1 MADRIFQD
9 ERVES
14 GSEAGKGTMPILA
27 QDADSDPATIEK
39 AEMESV
45 REMSRWRR
53 WGIILVL
60 NTVTMISAFD
70 GTSICVIL
78 PSMAQQLNASLSMS
92 LSMGSAVLLTSAISQ
107 PIFAE
112 LAHVIGRRPAYL
124 ASMVFFMTGSIV
136 SSFANSSVM
145 LLVGRAIQGIGSGGP
160 QAMSGLVM
168 ADLYS
173 VRKRSGAMA
182 YQQAS
187 WALGT
192 VAGPLVGGAIV
203 RGKDSAWRWI
213 FRGCLPFLMLS
224 FIGAWAL
231 MGYDK
236 HQRNCRDIKNI
247 DWIGVLLYII
257 SSVSLVLPLT
267 WGGSRFPWKSPAII
281 VPFVVSF
288 FAFLA
293 LGLYEKRVERPMF
306 RRGLFRKWSTICHL
320 GMAALH
326 GLLMWMVLYYLAV
339 YFMGVKSQTA
349 LMTGVWALP
358 ATISVAPMAALV
370 GIVAQKTGKYQG
382 FLIGG
387 WSLLVTVFGALT
399 ILDKDSSTSTIL
411 VLAMFMG
418 IAMGL
423 VFPVMTIGV
432 QATCDEEDAGHGI
445 SMILVLRT
453 MGQCLGIAVGISI
466 FSTQLTKELEKVGLG
481 SVEVNNAMQLMRA
494 AMESGGFGR
503 TFMNMAVA
511 TALKKIWMAGSIMAG
526 VGLILCLFAR
536 CPKLPRDS
544 EPKEKDKTR
553 DGEQGEENSGRE
565 SDFRDA
571 VAGRVWAWLKPRLR
585 SEPEY

>member
-1 MADRIFQD
+1 MANRTFQG
-9 ERVES
+9 EHVES
-14 GSEAGKGTMPILA
+14 KSKAGKGTMPMLA
-27 QDADSDPATIEK
+27 QDADSDPTTIEK
-39 AEMESV
+39 AEIESV
-45 REMSRWRR
+45 REMCCWRR
-53 WGIILVL
+53 RGIILVL
-60 NTVTMISAFD
+60 NTVTIISAFD

-78 PSMAQQLNASLSMS
+78 PSMAHQLNASFSMS
-92 LSMGSAVLLTSAISQ
+92 LSMGSAVLLTSSISQ

-124 ASMVFFMTGSIV
+124 ASLVFFMTGSMI
-136 SSFANSSVM
+136 SSFSNSSVM
-145 LLVGRAIQGIGSGGP
+145 LLAGRAIQGVGSGGP
-160 QAMSGLVM
+160 QALSGLVM

-173 VRKRSGAMA
+173 VRKRSGSMA

-203 RGKDSAWRWI
+203 QGKGTAWRWI
-213 FRGCLPFLMLS
+213 FRGSLPFLVLS
-224 FIGAWAL
+224 FIGAWGL

-236 HQRNCRDIKNI
+236 HRRNCRDIKNI
-247 DWIGVLLYII
+247 DWIGILLYII

-267 WGGSRFPWKSPAII
+267 WGGSRFPWKSAAVI
-281 VPFVVSF
+281 VPFVISF
-288 FAFLA
+288 FAFIA
-293 LGLYEKRVERPMF
+293 LRLYEKKVERPMF

-339 YFMGVKSQTA
+339 YFMGVKSQTP

-382 FLIGG
+382 FLVGG
-387 WSLLVTVFGALT
+387 WSLLVTIFGVLT

-423 VFPVMTIGV
+423 IFPVMTIGV

-453 MGQCLGIAVGISI
+453 MGQCLGIAIGMSI
-466 FSTQLTKELEKVGLG
+466 FSTQLAKELEKVGLG
-481 SVEVNNAMQLMRA
+481 SIDVNNAMQLMRA

-511 TALKKIWMAGSIMAG
+511 KALKKIWMVS
-526 VGLILCLFAR
+526 
-536 CPKLPRDS
+536 
-544 EPKEKDKTR
+544 
-553 DGEQGEENSGRE
+553 
-565 SDFRDA
+565 
-571 VAGRVWAWLKPRLR
+571 
-585 SEPEY
+585 

>member
-1 MADRIFQD
+1 MANRTFQG
-9 ERVES
+9 EHVES
-14 GSEAGKGTMPILA
+14 KSKAGKGTMPMLA
-27 QDADSDPATIEK
+27 QDADSDPTTIEK
-39 AEMESV
+39 AEIESV
-45 REMSRWRR
+45 REMCCWRR
-53 WGIILVL
+53 RGIILVL
-60 NTVTMISAFD
+60 NTVTIISAFD

-78 PSMAQQLNASLSMS
+78 PSMAHQLNASFSMS
-92 LSMGSAVLLTSAISQ
+92 LSMGSAVLLTSSISQ

-124 ASMVFFMTGSIV
+124 ASLVFFMTGSMI
-136 SSFANSSVM
+136 SSFSNSSVM
-145 LLVGRAIQGIGSGGP
+145 LLAGRAIQGVGSGGP
-160 QAMSGLVM
+160 QALSGLVM

-173 VRKRSGAMA
+173 VRKRSGSMA

-203 RGKDSAWRWI
+203 QGKGTAWRWI
-213 FRGCLPFLMLS
+213 FRGSLPFLVLS
-224 FIGAWAL
+224 FIGAWGL

-236 HQRNCRDIKNI
+236 HRRNCRDIKNI
-247 DWIGVLLYII
+247 DWIGILLYII

-267 WGGSRFPWKSPAII
+267 WGGSRFPWKSAAVI
-281 VPFVVSF
+281 VPFVISF
-288 FAFLA
+288 FAFIA
-293 LGLYEKRVERPMF
+293 LRLYEKKVERPMF

-339 YFMGVKSQTA
+339 YFMGVKSQTP

-382 FLIGG
+382 FLVGG
-387 WSLLVTVFGALT
+387 WSLLVTIFGVLT

-423 VFPVMTIGV
+423 IFPVMTIGV

-453 MGQCLGIAVGISI
+453 MGQCLGIAIGMSI
-466 FSTQLTKELEKVGLG
+466 FSTQLAKELEKVGLG
-481 SVEVNNAMQLMRA
+481 SIDVNNAMQLMRA

-511 TALKKIWMAGSIMAG
+511 KALKKIWMSGSIMAG
-526 VGLILCLFAR
+526 GLG
-536 CPKLPRDS
+536 
-544 EPKEKDKTR
+544 T
-553 DGEQGEENSGRE
+553 QGEGQDQGWR
-565 SDFRDA
+565 
-571 VAGRVWAWLKPRLR
+571 AGRGEFGSRERLPGCSCR
-585 SEPEY
+585 PVLGMVEATVEIRA